1 MTDATND
8 QNEATGPRHRIDVF
22 VDAEGHCIDL
32 SGLLDAFALLADG
45 LDSPRAGALQAIV
58 TACREKL
65 VLIEAA
71 LDVARQEAFR
81 DFKRH

>member
-1 MTDATND
+1 MTDVADD
-8 QNEATGPRHRIDVF
+8 QNEATGPRHRIDAF

-58 TACREKL
+58 TACRDKL

-81 DFKRH
+81 EFKRH

>member
-1 MTDATND
+1 MTDVADD
-8 QNEATGPRHRIDVF
+8 QNEARGPRHRIDAF
-22 VDAEGHCIDL
+22 VDAEAHCIDL